1 MDWYTRIRLSL
12 ESARG
17 IAYLHNEANPPIIHR
32 DIKSTNI
39 LLDKRS
45 VAKVADFGLCKLA
58 PDADEGMT
66 DMESTNIRG
75 TMVRLTISY
84 LLLSARA
91 IPRLLFMNNGCCDID
106 FDRTE
111 CRFQVSRV
119 ARQNPNVDSINIYSV

>member
-1 MDWYTRIRLSL
+1 L

-58 PDADEGMT
+58 SDADEGAI

-75 TMVRLTISY
+75 TMV
-84 LLLSARA
+84 SATSHF
-91 IPRLLFMNNGCCDID
+91 LN
-106 FDRTE
+106 
-111 CRFQVSRV
+111 
-119 ARQNPNVDSINIYSV
+119 SVFAWLMF